1 MTAKAPIG
9 TLAIKQVNVGLLL
22 NEADDL
28 RTNGIKNVKVL
39 TKFFASVFTGL
50 SSEWKKNKK
59 QMSHSSSK
67 GIKEDFENYSLI
79 SLTSVP
85 VRIMQQTFLKRR
97 LMKEKN
103 VAENS

>member
-1 MTAKAPIG
+1 M
-9 TLAIKQVNVGLLL
+9 
-22 NEADDL
+22 E
-28 RTNGIKNVKVL
+28 
-39 TKFFASVFTGL
+39 
-50 SSEWKKNKK
+50 KNKK

-79 SLTSVP
+79 GLTSVP
-85 VRIMQQTFLKRR
+85 VRIMEQTFLKRR